1 MEKESDGDYRLVV
14 KEIGQKLETVELESR
29 GIMEMVEEK
38 RRIMEEMAEEE
49 EKKKKVRKMTKLVD
63 SDIDKMAKEEKKKK
77 VLSTQESW
85 ERKMVEDDEH
95 REVEKRKT
103 GMLQRQASLGNER
116 KMSRVVRQESL
127 ERFPKHEGRQ
137 MNTLRGQESL
147 EVADK
152 AGNYNGMRRTLRR
165 QESLDKMSS
174 NARNILRRQES
185 FDKMSKDVSREY
197 NTPRNMLRRQESIEK
212 SSGEQ
217 RRQESRDKTTNNEQK
232 NRNIVRRQ
240 ESMDRMAK
248 KMPQMQHLQRPSMIT
263 LKR

>member
-1 MEKESDGDYRLVV
+1 
-14 KEIGQKLETVELESR
+14 
-29 GIMEMVEEK
+29 MVEEK
-38 RRIMEEMAEEE
+38 RRIMVEMAEEE
-49 EKKKKVRKMTKLVD
+49 EKKKAAKMAKLVD
-63 SDIDKMAKEEKKKK
+63 NDIDKMAEEEEKKK

-85 ERKMVEDDEH
+85 ERKMVEEDAH

-116 KMSRVVRQESL
+116 KRSRVVRQESL

-137 MNTLRGQESL
+137 MNTLRGEESL
-147 EVADK
+147 EMADK
-152 AGNYNGMRRTLRR
+152 TGDYNGIRRTLRR

-174 NARNILRRQES
+174 DARNMLSRQES
-185 FDKMSKDVSREY
+185 LNKMSKDVSREY

-212 SSGEQ
+212 SNGEQ
-217 RRQESRDKTTNNEQK
+217 RRQESMDKTTNDEQK
-232 NRNIVRRQ
+232 NRNMVRRQ